1 MTLLPLLLTLSIII
15 SNDAPNWLDIPLQ
28 SISEDCSE
36 GCTNN
41 IFSFDL
47 EPFVDDPDGDDLSIL
62 DPILISGEIDQLYIN
77 SFILNIIPAQDFF
90 GNIIIEITADDGELT
105 ASTNFTLNVE
115 PINDAPN
122 WLDIPLQSIEEDCLE
137 GCTDNIFSFDLEPF
151 IDDPDDRKAVDD
163 EINKHKWVS
172 KPLFGREGIG
182 ILHSKNYSNFKHQ

>member
-1 MTLLPLLLTLSIII
+1 MKMTLLPLLLTLSIII

-36 GCTNN
+36 GCTSN

-77 SFILNIIPAQDFF
+77 SFILNITPAQDFF
-90 GNIIIEITADDGELT
+90 GNIVIEITADDGELT

-122 WLDIPLQSIEEDCLE
+122 WLDIPLQSI
-137 GCTDNIFSFDLEPF
+137 
-151 IDDPDDRKAVDD
+151 
-163 EINKHKWVS
+163 
-172 KPLFGREGIG
+172 
-182 ILHSKNYSNFKHQ
+182 